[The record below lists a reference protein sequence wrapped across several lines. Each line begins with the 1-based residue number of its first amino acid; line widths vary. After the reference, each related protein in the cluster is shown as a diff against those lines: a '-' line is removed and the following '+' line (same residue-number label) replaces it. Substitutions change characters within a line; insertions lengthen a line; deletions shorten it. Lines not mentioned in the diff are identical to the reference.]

1 MATKIKTGSK
11 SPLLAATIDDKPAK
25 KRVARSSSSKVTGT
39 KVVPRSVVTTPTSAV
54 SNVSIRLAQTQVSN
68 KKGVTTNSLTL
79 YVKTAKGLMSI
90 PISAAEF
97 GDLIV
102 GHERDF
108 EAEIARK

>member
-11 SPLLAATIDDKPAK
+11 SPLLAATIEDKPTK
-25 KRVARSSSSKVTGT
+25 KRVANKAKAGT
-39 KVVPRSVVTTPTSAV
+39 KVVPSSVETQQTAV

-79 YVKTAKGLMSI
+79 YVKTAKGMMSI